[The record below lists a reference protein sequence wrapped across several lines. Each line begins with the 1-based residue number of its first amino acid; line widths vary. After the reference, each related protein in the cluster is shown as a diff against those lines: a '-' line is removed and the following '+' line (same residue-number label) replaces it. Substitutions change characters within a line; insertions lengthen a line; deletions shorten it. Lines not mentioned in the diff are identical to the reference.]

1 LFLVSF
7 SETGIKVA
15 AIMLDPDDA
24 IGAKRLGCVYEK
36 EADLV
41 PCKN

>member
-1 LFLVSF
+1 
-7 SETGIKVA
+7 VA